1 MDYRLLL
8 FEDGKYTE
16 RVVDGK
22 SLGDV
27 TPFCRA
33 INEEGETELVLPK
46 QYEALS
52 IRGKQVVK
60 IGNAASCVI
69 RPNSE
74 TPYTVITD
82 RSLESHGEVYVN
94 GE

>member
-46 QYEALS
+46 QYESLS
-52 IRGKQVVK
+52 IR
-60 IGNAASCVI
+60 
-69 RPNSE
+69 
-74 TPYTVITD
+74 
-82 RSLESHGEVYVN
+82 
-94 GE
+94 